1 MQLNLSNIFIW
12 KYFYKTI
19 MYVLHNW
26 AMLLQS
32 FQGKREETVEE
43 GGSRAYRAVRRV
55 QKMGV
60 YRK

>member
-43 GGSRAYRAVRRV
+43 GGQGLQSCTSSSED
-55 QKMGV
+55 GSI
-60 YRK
+60 